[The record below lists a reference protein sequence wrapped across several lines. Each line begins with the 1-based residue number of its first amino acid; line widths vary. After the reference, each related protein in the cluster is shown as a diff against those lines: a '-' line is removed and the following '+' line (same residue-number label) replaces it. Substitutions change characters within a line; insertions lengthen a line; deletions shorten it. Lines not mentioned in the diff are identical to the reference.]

1 MPNDLKNINGQ
12 FDDLAGSLSTLS
24 SKFTSFT
31 SSLQAVIFLLDLVST
46 SFGVLI
52 DKSMKLETIKLQLD
66 FTSLSKGFDPLTI
79 QDVVSGLDMVQ
90 NGLMDI
96 GSASLAMK
104 DLLDQNFTLEQSVVL
119 LNRFGNAAAGSKNPA
134 LSFEDAVLSI
144 TNGLKTGN
152 TVLMKHGGLLG
163 DVSNKLVDASGRQRE
178 FSEIS
183 GDAQLRM
190 DLYNSVIKDTNVQFG
205 NMQKLANSSEG
216 TFGRFNKAVDTLA
229 ATFGTTLTNALERPL
244 KLLTRIIE
252 ITNNNSALKFIA
264 SWQLFGINALIPDS
278 KPSSQGGKGGG
289 RSSDDI
295 LTDIKK
301 LEAQIQ
307 EEHKK
312 LSTNEDGSVDKRFK
326 PLSGVDVF
334 IKALNLQVEYL
345 KNKGEEI
352 NYETLITATKEKI
365 AEQDKN
371 SIEGLE
377 KINELYEVQN
387 KLIAEQEKLKIKS
400 EKVETRPGSEETK
413 AQKADKKDK
422 TNFADVLAEKFKQ
435 GLDVANE
442 IVKVLKIE
450 SYTFFAQ
457 MVDFLNKALPIAE
470 TAGNVLKFIG
480 LVSTGGLS
488 GAFGFL
494 GSVFSIITSFL
505 GFASGGVVPGSG
517 NRDTIPAMLTPGEFV
532 ISKPNVSRL
541 ISTFGNNF
549 LSFLNPSTMLPSLPG
564 HYALGGMVSNMP
576 APANI
581 NLKVEFDDMKLKL
594 NTLYTAVKKQQTIVK
609 RGHLLQ

>member
-1 MPNDLKNINGQ
+1 MPNDLKNISGQ
-12 FDDLAGSLSTLS
+12 FDNLAGSLTTLS
-24 SKFTSFT
+24 KNFAGL
-31 SSLQAVIFLLDLVST
+31 SSNLQALLFLLDSVS
-46 SFGVLI
+46 SAFGTLI
-52 DKSMKLETIKLQLD
+52 DKSIKLETIKIGLD
-66 FTSLSKGFDPLTI
+66 SVSIAKGYDPNEVQKMINSLTAVESGMMSIGTASLS
-79 QDVVSGLDMVQ
+79 
-90 NGLMDI
+90 
-96 GSASLAMK
+96 MK
-104 DLLDQNFTLEQSVVL
+104 NLLDSNFTLEESIDAL
-119 LNRFGNAAAGSKNPA
+119 KLFSDCAA
-134 LSFEDAVLSI
+134 LSRDSSLTFEDAILSI
-144 TNGLKTGN
+144 TQGIKTGN
-152 TVLMKHGGLLG
+152 PVLLKQGGLLG
-163 DVSNKLVDASGRQRE
+163 DISNRLLDASGKQRDYIDIQ
-178 FSEIS
+178 SDS
-183 GDAQLRM
+183 TLRATY
-190 DLYNSVIKDTNVQFG
+190 LSKAYNDNITQVG
-205 NMQKLANSSEG
+205 NFDKLLNSSEG
-216 TFGRFNKAVDTLA
+216 TFNRFNNAVGKLSDSFGNVLVNAFEAPLYYLTKIVELINDNSILKFMTKAVLL
-229 ATFGTTLTNALERPL
+229 GPL
-244 KLLTRIIE
+244 
-252 ITNNNSALKFIA
+252 SY
-264 SWQLFGINALIPDS
+264 IPDS
-278 KPSSQGGKGGG
+278 RSSQGGEGSGI
-289 RSSDDI
+289 SSDDI
-295 LTDIKK
+295 LEDIKK

-326 PLSGVDVF
+326 PLNDIDVF

-352 NYETLITATKEKI
+352 NYETLIAATKEKI
-365 AEQDKN
+365 AEQDEN

-387 KLIAEQEKLKIKS
+387 KLIAEQEKLKVKS
-400 EKVETRPGSEETK
+400 EKAETKPGSEETK
-413 AQKADKKDK
+413 AQKAEKKDK

-541 ISTFGNNF
+541 ISAFGNNF

-564 HYALGGMVSNMP
+564 HYALGGVVSNMP

-594 NTLYTAVKKQQTIVK
+594 NTLYTAVKKQQTTVK
-609 RGHLLQ
+609 RGYLL